1 MIMNKKSDFN
11 DIQRMLGITTPAVG
25 KQTLLTGTASDLLK
39 GTSKKPLQ
47 YESNPATTTMMS
59 YKTPQMSPARK
70 PKFDWLSR
78 EGVSGALNPIRKYTN
93 SPLGMAAALGL
104 TGVGL
109 GYGLWRNA
117 VETGG
122 SLGRYPIRKLTGMTD
137 EEYDQ
142 AMEELASDSRYKWLI
157 PGALATLLGG
167 GYLAL
172 KANPNQKNFGLT
184 SWTPKTASL
193 HKEADELFTYG
204 GYVPDVDFSQ
214 VINAGQARDMFSNDP
229 NLKDD
234 PYVRNMGISIINNA
248 SRKAGFVN
256 PTLGDIYDSTA
267 SKVKSKLSWQG
278 VTGVAANTMLAN
290 ATAHLFTAGLGAVM
304 PLSQDAKRAIID
316 AGTWAAFASSIFN

>member
-1 MIMNKKSDFN
+1 MNKKSDFN
-11 DIQRMLGITTPAVG
+11 DFKRMLGMTTPAVG
-25 KQTLLTGTASDLLK
+25 KDTLLKGTASDLVK
-39 GTSKKPLQ
+39 GMSKKPIQ
-47 YESNPATTTMMS
+47 YSSTPMTTTLNSM
-59 YKTPQMSPARK
+59 PQQPKMSPLPK
-70 PKFDWLSR
+70 PKLDWFSR
-78 EGVSGALNPIRKYTN
+78 EGVSAALDPIRKITG
-93 SPLGMAAALGL
+93 SPLGAAGALGL
-104 TGVGL
+104 AGVGL

-157 PGALATLLGG
+157 PGTLAAILGG

-172 KANPNQKNFGLT
+172 KANPNQEHYGLT
-184 SWTPKTASL
+184 SWTPKTASVNSGS
-193 HKEADELFTYG
+193 DELFRYG
-204 GYVPDVDFSQ
+204 GYVPDIDFSQ
-214 VINAGQARDMFSNDP
+214 VVNARQAKDMFSNDP

-248 SRKAGFVN
+248 SKKAGFVN

-267 SKVKSKLSWQG
+267 SKVNFKLSWQG
-278 VTGVAANTMLAN
+278 VTGIAANTMIAN
-290 ATAHLFTAGLGAVM
+290 ATAHLFTAGLGAVL
-304 PLSQDAKRAIID
+304 PLSQDAKRTIID